1 MRGPTAVGILIGPPI
16 LTFPLVVL
24 LRVFPLPDVSLHSVS
39 WKQEDTTQERLLLL
53 SLSTSVPFILPQG
66 SGCPFS
72 EAFWFGVI
80 VTPKLVL
87 MPAAGLGFH
96 VFMVYIGG
104 CGHCFAPSCPEA
116 HGFTCPVNHVLIVEA
131 VL

>member
-16 LTFPLVVL
+16 PVLTFPLVVL
-24 LRVFPLPDVSLHSVS
+24 LRVFPLPDVS
-39 WKQEDTTQERLLLL
+39 WKQEDAIQERLLLL
-53 SLSTSVPFILPQG
+53 SLSTSVPLILPQG

-72 EAFWFGVI
+72 EAFWFGVV

-96 VFMVYIGG
+96 GLVVHIGG
-104 CGHCFAPSCPEA
+104 CGHCFP
-116 HGFTCPVNHVLIVEA
+116 
-131 VL
+131 

>member
-1 MRGPTAVGILIGPPI
+1 MRGPTAVDILIGPPI
-16 LTFPLVVL
+16 LPFPLVVL
-24 LRVFPLPDVSLHSVS
+24 LRVFHLPYVSLHSVS